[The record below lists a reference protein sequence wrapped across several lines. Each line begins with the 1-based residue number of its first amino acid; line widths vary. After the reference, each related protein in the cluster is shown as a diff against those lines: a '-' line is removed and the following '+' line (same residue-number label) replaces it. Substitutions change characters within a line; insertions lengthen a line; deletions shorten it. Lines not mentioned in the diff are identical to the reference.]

1 MIQHIVMWKKTPDTD
16 SIEFE
21 ALKNEIRDNFNKLT
35 DKIPQLREISCN
47 IAMPGAPAG
56 NFDLCL
62 ICKFET
68 YEDLEI
74 YQNHPEHLAVANMV
88 KSLNLQRVCIDFEY

>member
-1 MIQHIVMWKKTPDTD
+1 MWKKTPDTD

-21 ALKNEIRDNFNKLT
+21 ALKPEIRDKFNNLLS
-35 DKIPQLREISCN
+35 KIPQLREIGCH

-62 ICKFET
+62 ICKFEMF
-68 YEDLEI
+68 EDLEI
-74 YQNHPEHLAVANMV
+74 YQNHPDHLEIVKII